1 MRSLTHMKTTI
12 LMVPMLVLVAC
23 VTPEKRTAI
32 GAGAGAATGAV
43 VGAAIGG
50 WKGAAVG
57 AVAGGAAG
65 GAAGNVLD
73 REAAELKQKDATT
86 KRTAEGILV
95 RLKEDLLFN
104 VDSDVLKAGAVEKLA
119 SLGDILAKYPNNQIE
134 VRGYTDAT
142 GSQKYNEALSLRR
155 AESVRKVLMER
166 GVAQSQMMAIGMG
179 KTEPVATNMTPEG
192 RAKNRRVEL
201 HIAQK

>member
-1 MRSLTHMKTTI
+1 MKPTM
-12 LMVPMLVLVAC
+12 LMTVPMLVLVAC

-43 VGAAIGG
+43 VGAALGG
-50 WKGAAVG
+50 WKGAAAG
-57 AVAGGAAG
+57 AVAGGAVGA
-65 GAAGNVLD
+65 AAGNMLD
-73 REAAELKQKDATT
+73 RETAELKQKDATT

-119 SLGDILAKYPNNQIE
+119 SLGDILAKYPNNKIE

-142 GSQKYNEALSLRR
+142 GSEKYNEALSLRR
-155 AESVRKVLMER
+155 AEAVRKVLMER
-166 GVAQSQMMAIGMG
+166 GVAEAQMMAIGMG
-179 KTEPVATNMTPEG
+179 KTEPVASNTTPEG
-192 RAKNRRVEL
+192 RFRFGHACT
-201 HIAQK
+201 

>member
-1 MRSLTHMKTTI
+1 MKTTM
-12 LMVPMLVLVAC
+12 LMTVPMLVLVAC

-43 VGAAIGG
+43 VGGVLGG

-57 AVAGGAAG
+57 AVAGGAVG
-65 GAAGNVLD
+65 GAAGNMLD
-73 REAAELKQKDATT
+73 REAAELKEKDATT

-142 GSQKYNEALSLRR
+142 GSEKYNEALSLRR
-155 AESVRKVLMER
+155 AEAVRKVLMER
-166 GVAQSQMMAIGMG
+166 GVAEAQMMAIGMG
-179 KTEPVATNMTPEG
+179 KTEPVASNTTPEG